1 MDKLSIIGNGIVG
14 SEIIK
19 ISQQIKEISKI
30 KSVQNLTIGDFD
42 SKINP
47 IPKPLKDEIIRCY
60 EEDLTNYPLSAGEL
74 NLRKSVSTYL
84 SNRQGIKYSE
94 NEILIGG
101 GVRPL
106 IYTIFKSIVDEGES
120 VLYPVPSW
128 NNNHYS
134 FLHHAKKVPIE
145 CTPENSFFPTVED
158 IKSRLYVE
166 ARLVCLCSPQN
177 PTGRVIDKNVLKG
190 ICEAIVDE
198 NKKRKEANGGKG
210 IRPCYLF
217 FDQIYSDLSVG
228 NSFVHPT
235 KLCPEIR
242 EYLICVDG
250 VSKSLCATGIRVGWV
265 FGPQDI
271 ICKMTELFSH
281 IGAWAPKPEQNAV
294 SRYLDE
300 YEDMV
305 GYIEDKKGQY
315 GYIVGKICSK
325 FEEMKEKGFR
335 VDCQRPEGG
344 IYISIFLD
352 YVNSFSSIEDYLSF
366 LINSCGLGI
375 VPFEYFGSQDN
386 KGWFRISIGNI
397 DMDKINELNETL
409 HQAILKSHEM
419 SNSKF
424 L

>member
-19 ISQQIKEISKI
+19 ISQQIKEISKT

-42 SKINP
+42 SRINP
-47 IPKPLKDEIIRCY
+47 IPALLKDQIIKCY

-158 IKSRLYVE
+158 VKSRLHAE

-177 PTGRVIDKNVLKG
+177 PTGRVIDKEVLKG
-190 ICEAIVDE
+190 ICEAIVEE
-198 NKKRKEANGGKG
+198 NKKRKETNS
-210 IRPCYLF
+210 RPCYLF

-228 NSFVHPT
+228 FSFVHPT

-271 ICKMTELFSH
+271 IGKMTELFSH

-325 FEEMKEKGFR
+325 LEEMKETGFR

-344 IYISIFLD
+344 IYISIYLD
-352 YVNSFSSIEDYLSF
+352 YVNCFSSTENYLAF
-366 LINSCGLGI
+366 LINTCGLGI
-375 VPFEYFGSQDN
+375 VPFEYFGSKDN

-397 DMDKINELNETL
+397 DMDKIDELNETL